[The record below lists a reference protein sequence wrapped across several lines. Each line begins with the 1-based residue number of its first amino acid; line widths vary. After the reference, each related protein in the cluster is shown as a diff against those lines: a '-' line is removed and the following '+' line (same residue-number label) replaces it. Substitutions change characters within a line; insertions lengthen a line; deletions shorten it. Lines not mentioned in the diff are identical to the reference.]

1 MAKTFS
7 FTGSPIRR
15 VLERSHEMLPS
26 IEKVLAVYFDEKEET
41 LKTSLAHRND
51 KTVTIED
58 ITDIEVMDKLKS
70 FRQKNTPMSWFRKED
85 IPFKVEKRKERTIEV
100 FQELENTVLL
110 LRFINSYDGKSD
122 LLFYY
127 FNGDTSN
134 FGVSRDNRSLT
145 TELKS
150 IISHILYH
158 SVKSQIQEHKENQEK
173 LAELN
178 QITRYAINKNNELKA
193 ELENT
198 HHRYRQSLADLCYQY
213 VKEISADY
221 KVHFKLSQEA
231 LDKLLN
237 YKGDINNIKS
247 IIEKAAFFASTLYA
261 TEPASQ
267 ITIEDSYLNTGITA
281 VQTSKQSDEEYSIRE
296 HRYTKTRSI
305 LDEMEYTARKL
316 QEQEQKLTSTNL
328 ARALP
333 HPKSAAAIS
342 DQLSKHRDRIIKLFD
357 SHPNDWAIIRKSF
370 RPIQNIINQ

>member
-7 FTGSPIRR
+7 FTGSPIKC

-26 IEKVLAVYFDEKEET
+26 IEKVLAVYVDEKEGT
-41 LKTSLAHRND
+41 LKISLAHRSSKD
-51 KTVTIED
+51 IRIED
-58 ITDIEVMDKLKS
+58 ITDVEVMDKLKS
-70 FRQKNTPMSWFRKED
+70 FRLKNTPMSWFRKED

-178 QITRYAINKNNELKA
+178 QITRYAINENKELKT

-198 HHRYRQSLADLCYQY
+198 HNRYRQSLADLCYQY

-221 KVHFKLSQEA
+221 NVHFRLSHEA

-237 YKGDINNIKS
+237 YKGDINNIKL

-261 TEPASQ
+261 TERASQ
-267 ITIEDSYLNTGITA
+267 ITIEDSYLNTGIQA
-281 VQTSKQSDEEYSIRE
+281 VQTSKQPDAEFSIRE

-305 LDEMEYTARKL
+305 LDEMEHTARKL
-316 QEQEQKLTSTNL
+316 LDQNQKLTSTNL

-370 RPIQNIINQ
+370 RPIQNVMNQ

>member
-1 MAKTFS
+1 
-7 FTGSPIRR
+7 
-15 VLERSHEMLPS
+15 
-26 IEKVLAVYFDEKEET
+26 
-41 LKTSLAHRND
+41 
-51 KTVTIED
+51 
-58 ITDIEVMDKLKS
+58 
-70 FRQKNTPMSWFRKED
+70 
-85 IPFKVEKRKERTIEV
+85 
-100 FQELENTVLL
+100 
-110 LRFINSYDGKSD
+110 
-122 LLFYY
+122 
-127 FNGDTSN
+127 
-134 FGVSRDNRSLT
+134 
-145 TELKS
+145 
-150 IISHILYH
+150 
-158 SVKSQIQEHKENQEK
+158 
-173 LAELN
+173 
-178 QITRYAINKNNELKA
+178 
-193 ELENT
+193 
-198 HHRYRQSLADLCYQY
+198 
-213 VKEISADY
+213 
-221 KVHFKLSQEA
+221 VHFKLSQEA

-261 TEPASQ
+261 TEAASQ
-267 ITIEDSYLNTGITA
+267 ITIEDSYLNTGIQA